1 MVWWWDIEKRKTLE
15 INVLRNLRNWDSILL
30 KSYKKLKYDVL
41 KVIVSENKHF
51 LKGRIKG
58 IP

>member
-1 MVWWWDIEKRKTLE
+1 MEKWKTLE

-41 KVIVSENKHF
+41 KLIVSENKHF